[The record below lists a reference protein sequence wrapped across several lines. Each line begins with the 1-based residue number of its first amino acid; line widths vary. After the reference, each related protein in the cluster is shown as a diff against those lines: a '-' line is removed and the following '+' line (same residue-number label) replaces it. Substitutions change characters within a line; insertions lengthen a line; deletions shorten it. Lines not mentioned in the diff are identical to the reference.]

1 MSAFNI
7 KSTVLAN
14 RDASPKVLSE
24 DILAR
29 GALKSAYGCQK
40 VSSAGTD
47 LNTAGTQIRLISVP
61 STARISELDYT
72 GTSCGTSS
80 LDVTAWYPTYV
91 PQGGANFLA
100 NSLAATTISSSTFLT
115 AIAIPDTDQ
124 VWVTAFPAVSSLTM
138 QKQEQPLWQVLGFTA
153 DPEIPIDLGFS
164 VRTACAVNGYVGL
177 RAKFIG

>member
-7 KSTVLAN
+7 KSTVLAA
-14 RDASPKVLSE
+14 RDTNPRLGAE
-24 DILAR
+24 DTLAR
-29 GALKSAYGCQK
+29 GTLKSAYGCQR

-72 GTSCGTSS
+72 ATSCGTTS

-100 NSLAATTISSSTFLT
+100 NSLAATTISSSTFLG
-115 AIAIPDTDQ
+115 AIRPADTDQ
-124 VWVTAFPAVSSLTM
+124 AWVTAFPAVTTLTM
-138 QKQEQPLWQVLGFTA
+138 QQQEQPLWQVLGFTA

-164 VRTACAVNGYVGL
+164 VRTACAINGYVGL